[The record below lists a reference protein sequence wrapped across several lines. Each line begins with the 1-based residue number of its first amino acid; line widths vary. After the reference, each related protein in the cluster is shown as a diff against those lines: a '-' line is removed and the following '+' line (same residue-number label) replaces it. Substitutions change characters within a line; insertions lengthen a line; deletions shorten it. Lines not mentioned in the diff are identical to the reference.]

1 MVAGARPD
9 GTRVAIVDCEGYF
22 TAPGSP
28 RCCAPRA
35 TTSTFV
41 TPYDVVA
48 PTCDQTLEGLRLRLH
63 LHVLGIDLRT
73 GLTPTEIL
81 PGGVRA
87 EDGIGRPVEI
97 EADATVLVTQ
107 RLSDDALYLE
117 LTADQDALAAA
128 GIDAV
133 YRVGDCVAPRLI
145 ADAIFD
151 GHRLAREI
159 DGPDPAVALP
169 YLRERPLIPG

>member
-1 MVAGARPD
+1 M
-9 GTRVAIVDCEGYF
+9 AILDCEGYF
-22 TAPGSP
+22 TGPGL
-28 RCCAPRA
+28 AEVLRA
-35 TTSTFV
+35 EGYEVTFV

-63 LHVLGIDLRT
+63 LHALGIDLRT
-73 GLTPTEIL
+73 GLTRPRSSPAGCGPRTAS
-81 PGGVRA
+81 GG
-87 EDGIGRPVEI
+87 PLEI

-107 RLSDDALYLE
+107 RLSDDALYLD
-117 LTADQDALAAA
+117 LTADPEALAEA